1 LKTPRFSVAYLV
13 PYALV
18 HGAPKIAAF
27 TDKALQDER
36 VRALAKTVTASVDPD
51 LGPGTDDSPAR
62 IRITMADGQ
71 VFEQRKDF
79 GSGSNKN
86 PMTQA
91 QIEAK
96 FFDCAAQAVDTDTG
110 KKILAFLNALPEQT
124 SFNDF
129 WPLLRKG

>member
-1 LKTPRFSVAYLV
+1 M
-13 PYALV
+13 
-18 HGAPKIAAF
+18 
-27 TDKALQDER
+27 
-36 VRALAKTVTASVDPD
+36 AKTVTASVDPD

-62 IRITMADGQ
+62 IRIAMTDGQ
-71 VFEQRKDF
+71 VFERRKEF

-96 FFDCAAQAVDTDTG
+96 FFDCAAQVIDADTAG
-110 KKILAFLNALPEQT
+110 KILAFLNALPEQQ

-129 WPLLRKG
+129 WPLAAAG